1 MTPDALAAA
10 LRELCPGAGWLT
22 RASALLGVEV
32 RGLRQMLAGD
42 RAVPPGLAAQ
52 IRTLLAG
59 GDRWVLGD
67 GDTTGGAWLIHL
79 REPRFAARLVDED
92 DGATLRGADTL
103 SGLTLSL
110 GGSLLLCQIVWTDP
124 PPADLQPLIA
134 EAAEA
139 VARLLVGAQPSEPA
153 TTL

>member
-10 LRELCPGAGWLT
+10 LRELCPGPGWLA
-22 RASALLGVEV
+22 RASALVGVEV

-42 RAVPPGLAAQ
+42 RPVPPGLAAQ
-52 IRTLLAG
+52 LRALLTG

-67 GDTTGGAWLIHL
+67 GDATGGAWLVHL
-79 REPRFAARLVDED
+79 RVPRFAARLVDED
-92 DGATLRGADTL
+92 DPETARGADTL

-110 GGSLLLCQIVWTDP
+110 GGSLVLCQIVWIDP
-124 PPADLQPLIA
+124 PPREIGALLA

-139 VARLLVGAQPSEPA
+139 VERLLGTAAASD
-153 TTL
+153 